1 MAFVT
6 TPNVFADLNPNV
18 HKMAKSYK
26 GTLSLDWYNKQ
37 QSILLRGEGAI
48 SLDTDVPAP
57 KINWVNKDEA
67 LFYEI
72 DSEGGIGQIPYWVDR
87 NDIRVKE
94 ARPLILQKVF
104 KSVAESKPGTL
115 DGMDTKWRVVELNN
129 DDLSVE
135 NILIKGDNLLAL
147 NTLKKMFDNMPE
159 DQKVKCIYIDP
170 PYNTGQAFENYDDNL
185 EQSEWL
191 TLMRDR
197 LVILHKLLREDGV
210 LFIQLDEKN
219 IFHVRVMLDEIFGK
233 QNYLNFFT
241 LKTSDPSGFKTVNP
255 SPYDSA
261 EYILLYAKNK
271 PSYKYETLYVK
282 SEYDSGYNRYI
293 TNMEAIP
300 QNWNIIDLKEKVA
313 HHLGYKDA
321 KNAQESIGKLDFI
334 EKVADFALNN
344 SERVFQAT
352 AISNKAGAEV
362 INLREESMK
371 NKDTVLLLKRESDT
385 VYVLNGRQLSFY
397 STKIKSVDGERT
409 PSLQLTNIWTDIPYN
424 GISKEGGVK
433 FQESKKPEKLI
444 KRIIEVANAKEG
456 DLILDCFG
464 GSGTTFAVATKMKMK
479 WIGVEIG
486 NHADTHIV
494 PRLKTVLD
502 ASDQAGVTKTLSW
515 KGGGS
520 FKYYHLGQ
528 SFIKINK
535 DGTGDFNWSLGKKFI
550 EESFLSSYDYILDK
564 TVNLSEGQ
572 LFPDQE
578 NTPSIGIQAF
588 GTKKRVAVIS
598 LNEPGGKK
606 ETLSYEEIFHIY
618 STIKKQINPE
628 YINIFT
634 NKGLELAYDSKP
646 DDLDVIKVP
655 HAIFS
660 ELEK

>member
-1 MAFVT
+1 
-6 TPNVFADLNPNV
+6 
-18 HKMAKSYK
+18 MAKTYK

-37 QSILLRGEGAI
+37 QAILLRGDGEI
-48 SLDTDVPAP
+48 LLDTDVPASQL
-57 KINWVNKDEA
+57 NWVNKDEA

-72 DSEGGIGQIPYWVDR
+72 DTEEGSGQMPYWVDR

-94 ARPLILQKVF
+94 SRPLILQKVF
-104 KSVAESKPGTL
+104 KAVAKSKPGTL
-115 DGMDTKWRVVELNN
+115 KEMDKAWKVVESKVE
-129 DDLSVE
+129 DTSVE

-159 DQKVKCIYIDP
+159 DQKVKCVYIDP

-197 LVILHKLLREDGV
+197 LVILHKLLRDDGV

-219 IFHVRVMLDEIFGK
+219 VFHVRVMLDEIFGK

-261 EYILLYAKNK
+261 EYILLYAKDK
-271 PSYKYETLYVK
+271 PSYKYETLYTK
-282 SEYDSGYNRYI
+282 SQYDSGYNRYI
-293 TNMEAIP
+293 KNLDASP
-300 QNWNIIDLKEKVA
+300 QKWEIIDLKEKVA
-313 HHLGYKDA
+313 HHLGYKDV
-321 KNAQESIGKLDFI
+321 KTAQESIGKLDFI
-334 EKVADFALNN
+334 DKIAEFALNN

-362 INLREESMK
+362 IKLRDKSLK
-371 NKDTVLLLKRESDT
+371 NRDTVLHLKRESDT
-385 VYVLNGRQLSFY
+385 VYVFNGRQLSFY
-397 STKIKSVDGERT
+397 ATKIKSVDGELT

-494 PRLKTVLD
+494 PRLKIVID
-502 ASDQAGVTKTLSW
+502 ASDQSGVTNTVSW
-515 KGGGS
+515 TGGGS

-528 SFIKINK
+528 SIITINK
-535 DGTGDFNWSLGKKFI
+535 DGTGDFNWSLSKKFI

-564 TVNLSEGQ
+564 TLNLSEGQ
-572 LFPDQE
+572 LFKDE
-578 NTPSIGIQAF
+578 VNAPSIGVQAF
-588 GTKKRVAVIS
+588 GTKKRVAVIT
-598 LNEPGGKK
+598 LNEPGGKND
-606 ETLSYEEIFHIY
+606 TLTYEEIFHIY
-618 STIKKQINPE
+618 STIKKKLNPE

-634 NKGLELAYDSKP
+634 NKGLELAYDSRP
-646 DDLDVIKVP
+646 EDLEVFKVP